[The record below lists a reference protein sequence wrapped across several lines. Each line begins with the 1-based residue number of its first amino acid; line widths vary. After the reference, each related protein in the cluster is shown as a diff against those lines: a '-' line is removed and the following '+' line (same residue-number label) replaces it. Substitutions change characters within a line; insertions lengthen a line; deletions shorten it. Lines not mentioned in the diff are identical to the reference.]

1 MGRHL
6 DDVKFYLDNV
16 KIDWHISILTVS
28 RLSQEGVIMN
38 AEMIFRI
45 ANSVAIAGWL
55 VLLASPFVPKI
66 AHYVSALAIPLL
78 LAVAYSSLILAF
90 WSSGQGGF
98 DSLEHVAE
106 LFRSPELLLA
116 GWVHYLAFDL
126 FVGAWIT
133 GKARENGIAF
143 WAVIPCLVLTFL
155 FGPAGFLLFS
165 AISAAKSVPSLK
177 GTAS

>member
-1 MGRHL
+1 M
-6 DDVKFYLDNV
+6 D
-16 KIDWHISILTVS
+16 
-28 RLSQEGVIMN
+28 
-38 AEMIFRI
+38 AETIFRI
-45 ANSVAIAGWL
+45 ANSVAVVGWL
-55 VLLASPFVPKI
+55 VLLASPFMPKI
-66 AHYVSALAIPLL
+66 AHYVSAMAIPLL
-78 LAVAYSSLILAF
+78 LTVVYSSLIMAF

-116 GWVHYLAFDL
+116 GWIHYLAFDL
-126 FVGAWIT
+126 FVGAWIV

-165 AISAAKSVPSLK
+165 AISAAKSAPSLK
-177 GTAS
+177 GAAS